1 MNQQHSP
8 DALRYD
14 DVRGGEIIL
23 TGEEKER
30 YVKQMTA
37 LGKLLE
43 DKTVKARFKI
53 EIMFGKKRSM
63 SLPTVGVMSFWD
75 NGGKLHGGGD
85 GKIYLCPGRR
95 LGRSDCQ
102 ALLLDHYNSGQ
113 GIVCPGCGVVWKHEE
128 VIGELFF
135 NLPMRKWAEV
145 IYTFYRLCEYN
156 ADIYLKHAKDDI
168 RSVSMA
174 QVEKA
179 TWKGS
184 QVLANTRERR
194 ARHIYPL
201 RNIIKDTSAGADLL
215 SRFYAF
221 LTA

>member
-1 MNQQHSP
+1 MAQEHSP

-14 DVRGGEIIL
+14 DVREGEIVL

-30 YVKQMTA
+30 YAKQLTA

-43 DKTVKARFKI
+43 DKSVKAKFKL

-63 SLPTVGVMSFWD
+63 SQPTPGVLSFW
-75 NGGKLHGGGD
+75 GSGTKLHGGGD
-85 GKIYLCPGRR
+85 EKLYLCPGSR
-95 LGRSDCQ
+95 LGRNNCT
-102 ALLLDHYNSGQ
+102 ALLLDRYNSAQ
-113 GIVCPGCGVVWKHEE
+113 GIVCPTCGTVWKHEE

-145 IYTFYRLCEYN
+145 LFTYYRLCDYN
-156 ADIYLKHAKDDI
+156 ADIYLKHARDDI
-168 RSVSMA
+168 RSVSLA
-174 QVEKA
+174 QKDKQ
-179 TWKGS
+179 TWRGS
-184 QVLANTRERR
+184 QRLEGVRAKR

-221 LTA
+221 LVA